1 LATIIKG
8 IILGEILMTTVL
20 GIEHQL
26 DGEITVRDEHV
37 GDIRCKKL
45 TITRSGSVK
54 GNILCKHL
62 QIGGYVEGIAVCH
75 ALEGNTQGT
84 LHGSLYYVTKKDE
97 AKVAGIVDYREPPAS
112 VWAVVMPETVEIPSL
127 SATDEFDVATEEAL
141 ADAVEEFVQT
151 IAFEPVVDSS
161 AYADTEEVVETFA
174 GDHTITADEIGFV
187 PTPAL
192 PSQPVEVIGTS
203 SKFFPTPVEA
213 VDALLKPEIAPAA
226 AWVSTGRKVPLNA
239 RFF

>member
-1 LATIIKG
+1 LATILKG

-20 GIEHQL
+20 DIQHQL
-26 DGEITVRDEHV
+26 TGEVVVSEQHV

-97 AKVAGIVDYREPPAS
+97 AKVAGIVDYREPPLS
-112 VWAVVMPETVEIPSL
+112 VWAVVMPETIDVPVL
-127 SATDEFDVATEEAL
+127 LPADELDVATEGAL
-141 ADAVEEFVQT
+141 AEAVEEFVQE
-151 IAFEPVVDSS
+151 IAVAQVVKPPVS
-161 AYADTEEVVETFA
+161 TTVVEVAESSRFEENVVVA
-174 GDHTITADEIGFV
+174 AS
-187 PTPAL
+187 AA
-192 PSQPVEVIGTS
+192 PSHPVEVSGTS
-203 SKFFPTPVEA
+203 TKFFPTPVEVVEALQKPVETDPA
-213 VDALLKPEIAPAA
+213 V
-226 AWVSTGRKVPLNA
+226 AWVSTGRKVPLNV
-239 RFF
+239 RFY

>member
-1 LATIIKG
+1 
-8 IILGEILMTTVL
+8 MTTVL
-20 GIEHQL
+20 EIENHL
-26 DGEITVRDEHV
+26 DGEIVISGQHI
-37 GDIRCKKL
+37 GDICCKKL

-62 QIGGYVEGIAVCH
+62 QIGGFVEGIAVCH

-112 VWAVVMPETVEIPSL
+112 VWAVVMPETVV
-127 SATDEFDVATEEAL
+127 ADEFSLISETDVDAIPEAL
-141 ADAVEEFVQT
+141 A
-151 IAFEPVVDSS
+151 IA
-161 AYADTEEVVETFA
+161 
-174 GDHTITADEIGFV
+174 ADEFEKNFSGAELMA
-187 PTPAL
+187 PTENEDRSTHEDGLSSTEIADAEEQIVFAR
-192 PSQPVEVIGTS
+192 SQPVEVIGTS
-203 SKFFPTPVEA
+203 SKFFPTPIEA
-213 VDALLKPEIAPAA
+213 VKALQNHTVQQPGG